1 MMIVT
6 VNFVMAMMM
15 TTTTTSKA
23 KEKTFGTETLV
34 LQWVLNQAHFNLM
47 LTPSSHNNI
56 IIINNNYKI
65 YIALNLNKYPKA
77 LYNSIDKN
85 VL

>member
-23 KEKTFGTETLV
+23 KEKNVRQETLV
-34 LQWVLNQAHFNLM
+34 LQWVLTRAHFNLM
-47 LTPSSHNNI
+47 LTPSLH
-56 IIINNNYKI
+56 KEVGLPGTGGAG
-65 YIALNLNKYPKA
+65 IADPKP
-77 LYNSIDKN
+77 K
-85 VL
+85 